1 MDVDLE
7 LGEQGGA
14 LGEALRAS
22 VLPRPGERLLQ
33 RLAELLAVV
42 VPLGLFD
49 AEHQPVDE
57 PIGLGAQPVEGVAAG
72 DLERLARGQS
82 DSSGARSDISSGPG
96 LLAERRS
103 EEHTSELQSLIR
115 NSYTVLCLK

>member
-96 LLAERRS
+96 LLSERALRAAKWP
-103 EEHTSELQSLIR
+103 HTGRDEAYDR
-115 NSYTVLCLK
+115 K